1 MPLMHT
7 NNGFLKAA
15 ARGDME
21 TLHSYLGSKH
31 LAQYLKVTDRHGDY
45 ALHVAV
51 KQGKAAVIDALL
63 AAGADIEGRNNSGY
77 TPLAVA
83 ASSGGRIDIL
93 RRLIAA
99 GAEVNAEMNSGSTAL
114 SLASARS
121 SGVAVDILLEAKADP
136 DLDKPL
142 LNAVRYGRT
151 DIIKK
156 LVEAGAK
163 TDLQDSDGH
172 GLLHLAAQQGAEET
186 AALLLEKGH
195 GIDQRDRQHG
205 YTPLH
210 WAVYYNRM
218 QMVEFLLERG
228 ADPHIKNNRGQA
240 ALQLARDRNND
251 AIAYLLE
258 QREKPVRPGYDMPET
273 SESAT
278 ETWLRMG
285 ETKIAQVGIYP
296 ALERK
301 LTEIFNF
308 ESRER
313 IVISENL
320 RTGVENMAP
329 PQNFDTIEESTLQK
343 AAAAYR
349 SAGGTIDDTQLTKRN
364 LNKTARLP

>member
-15 ARGDME
+15 ARGDMD
-21 TLHSYLGSKH
+21 TLRSYLGSKH
-31 LAQYLKVTDRHGDY
+31 LAQYLKVTDRNGDY
-45 ALHVAV
+45 ALHLAV
-51 KQGKAAVIDALL
+51 KHGKGETIDALL
-63 AAGADIEGRNNSGY
+63 AAGADIEGHNNNGY
-77 TPLAVA
+77 TPLALA
-83 ASSGGRIDIL
+83 ASTGRADAL

-99 GAEVNAEMNSGSTAL
+99 GAEVNAEVHDGSTAL

-121 SGVAVDILLEAKADP
+121 STAAVEILLAAKADP

-142 LNAVRYGRT
+142 LTAVRYGRT
-151 DIIKK
+151 DIVRK
-156 LVEAGAK
+156 LLEAGAK
-163 TDLQDSDGH
+163 IDLHDSDGH
-172 GLLHLAAQQGAEET
+172 GLLHRAAQQGAEEIFT
-186 AALLLEKGH
+186 LLVEKGAE
-195 GIDQRDRQHG
+195 IDQRDKQHG

-210 WAVYYNRM
+210 WAIYYNRM
-218 QMVEFLLERG
+218 QMVEYLLEQG
-228 ADPHIKNNRGQA
+228 ADPHIKNNKGHA
-240 ALQLARDRNND
+240 ALQIARDRNND
-251 AIAYLLE
+251 SIAYLLE

-273 SESAT
+273 AEGAT

-313 IVISENL
+313 IIISENL
-320 RTGVENMAP
+320 RTGVENMAA
-329 PQNFDTIEESTLQK
+329 PQSFDTVEETVLQK

-349 SAGGTIDDTQLTKRN
+349 NAGGTVDETQLTKRN

>member
-21 TLHSYLGSKH
+21 TLQSYLASKH
-31 LAQYLKVTDRHGDY
+31 AREYLKVTDRNGDY
-45 ALHVAV
+45 ALHIAV
-51 KQGKAAVIDALL
+51 RHGKNAVIDALL
-63 AAGADIEGRNNSGY
+63 AAGADIEGKNNSGY

-83 ASSGGRIDIL
+83 ASSGGRIDTL

-99 GAEVNAEMNSGSTAL
+99 NADVNAELHGGSTAL
-114 SLASARS
+114 SMASARS
-121 SGVAVDILLEAKADP
+121 SGVAVDILLAAKADP
-136 DLDKPL
+136 DRDKPL

-156 LVEAGAK
+156 LIEAGAK

-186 AALLLEKGH
+186 ARLLLEKGLE
-195 GIDQRDRQHG
+195 IDERDRQHG
-205 YTPLH
+205 YTPLQ

-218 QMVEFLLERG
+218 QMVEFLLEQG
-228 ADPHIKNNRGQA
+228 ADAHIKNNRGQT

-273 SESAT
+273 AEAAT

-285 ETKIAQVGIYP
+285 DAKVAQVGIYP

-320 RTGVENMAP
+320 RTGAENMAA
-329 PQNFDTIEESTLQK
+329 PQSFDTIEEAALQK

-349 SAGGTIDDTQLTKRN
+349 NLGGTVDDTQITRRN

>member
-7 NNGFLKAA
+7 NNGFLKAV

-21 TLHSYLGSKH
+21 TLRSYLGSKH
-31 LAQYLKVTDRHGDY
+31 IGQYLKVTDRNGDY
-45 ALHVAV
+45 ALHIAV
-51 KQGKAAVIDALL
+51 KHGRGEVIDALL
-63 AAGADIEGRNNSGY
+63 AAGADIEGKNNHSY

-83 ASSGGRIDIL
+83 ASTGGRTDTL

-99 GAEVNAEMNSGSTAL
+99 GADVNAELYSGTTAL
-114 SLASARS
+114 SVAAARS
-121 SGVAVDILLEAKADP
+121 SAPAVDILLAAKADP

-142 LNAVRYGRT
+142 LTAVRYGRT
-151 DIIKK
+151 DIVKK

-172 GLLHLAAQQGAEET
+172 SLLQLAAMQGAEDT
-186 AALLLEKGH
+186 AALLLQKGH
-195 GIDQRDRQHG
+195 DINQRDRQHG
-205 YTPLH
+205 HTPLH
-210 WAVYYNRM
+210 WAVHYNRM
-218 QMVEFLLERG
+218 QMVEFLLEQG
-228 ADPHIKNNRGQA
+228 ADTQVKNNRGQT

-251 AIAYLLE
+251 SIAYLLE

-273 SESAT
+273 AEGAT

-285 ETKIAQVGIYP
+285 EAKIAQVGIYP

-320 RTGVENMAP
+320 RTGVENMAQ
-329 PQNFDTIEESTLQK
+329 PQSFDTVEETTLQK

-349 SAGGTIDDTQLTKRN
+349 NLGGTVDETQLTRRN

>member
-15 ARGDME
+15 ARGDMD
-21 TLHSYLGSKH
+21 TLRSYLGSKH
-31 LAQYLKVTDRHGDY
+31 IAQYLKVTDRNGDY
-45 ALHVAV
+45 ALHLAI
-51 KQGKAAVIDALL
+51 KHGKGEVIDALL
-63 AAGADIEGRNNSGY
+63 AAGADIEGHNNNGY

-83 ASSGGRIDIL
+83 ASSGRADPL

-99 GAEVNAEMNSGSTAL
+99 GAAVNATVHDGSTAL

-121 SGVAVDILLEAKADP
+121 STTAVELLLAAKADP

-151 DIIKK
+151 DIVRK
-156 LVEAGAK
+156 LLEAGAK
-163 TDLQDSDGH
+163 IDLHDSDGH
-172 GLLHLAAQQGAEET
+172 GLLHQAAMQGAEET
-186 AALLLEKGH
+186 FKLLMDNGAEL
-195 GIDQRDRQHG
+195 DQRDRRHG
-205 YTPLH
+205 FTPLQ
-210 WAVYYNRM
+210 WAVHYNRQ

-228 ADPHIKNNRGQA
+228 ADSQIKNNNGHT
-240 ALQLARDRNND
+240 ALQIARERSNS

-258 QREKPVRPGYDMPET
+258 QREKPVRPGYDLPDTAED
-273 SESAT
+273 AT
-278 ETWLRMG
+278 EKWLPMG
-285 ETKIAQVGIYP
+285 AGKIAQVGIYP

-313 IVISENL
+313 IIISENL
-320 RTGVENMAP
+320 RTGVENMAAP
-329 PQNFDTIEESTLQK
+329 HSFDTVEEAVLQK

-349 SAGGTIDDTQLTKRN
+349 NFGNTLDDTQLTRRN